1 MVFWYDQ
8 QLQEMQNYAFIKF
21 SASGSYNLQDHLMQN
36 TVAGDAKYFLKSAA
50 IDSLQDLIATIADA
64 KHFEDARYFLKSSC
78 SDAVLVGDAK
88 YFLKSSTI
96 DSLQD
101 LMQVTVCRCKIL

>member
-1 MVFWYDQ
+1 MQ
-8 QLQEMQNYAFIKF
+8 QIA
-21 SASGSYNLQDHLMQN
+21 
-36 TVAGDAKYFLKSAA
+36 DAKYFG
-50 IDSLQDLIATIADA
+50 
-64 KHFEDARYFLKSSC
+64 DARYFLKFSC
-78 SDAVLVGDAK
+78 SDAVVGGAK